1 MPETAIEHPFLVPR
15 HLTCLEAIHPCQA
28 LPLQKN
34 AAAVAGRSRPG
45 LDLGGARLPPLGQTD
60 TSTQTHVAGSQGR
73 SCGTFGGTYLPG
85 SPRNSNIFT
94 SPSKSFVPHQWQPFE
109 EKLREKQLE
118 AATYLF
124 CTFQTE
130 PIKSVL
136 TGDVHPFSRK
146 MLKGYWLRGSA
157 VLDRCTSSNALC
169 HEFQHI
175 SSNMCQCVLF
185 S

>member
-1 MPETAIEHPFLVPR
+1 MPETGQEHPILLLR
-15 HLTCLEAIHPCQA
+15 HLTCLEAIHLCQA

-60 TSTQTHVAGSQGR
+60 TSTHTHVAGSQGR

-85 SPRNSNIFT
+85 SPRNSDTFA
-94 SPSKSFVPHQWQPFE
+94 SPSQSFVQHQWKLFE
-109 EKLREKQLE
+109 ELRGKQLKST
-118 AATYLF
+118 AYLF

-130 PIKSVL
+130 SIKSVL

-146 MLKGYWLRGSA
+146 MLKGYRLRESA
-157 VLDRCTSSNALC
+157 AMDRCTSSNALC
-169 HEFQHI
+169 YECQHI